1 MPYNLRVILGPEVQ
15 SIFDNF
21 SACFNIRIQFF
32 DYTGQ
37 ILSVGQNRPEEVY
50 CRLVQRQLY
59 GKQACT
65 DQVHTACA
73 KAINTRSLVC
83 YKCHAG
89 LAEAII
95 PIFHNDQLLG
105 KVFIGQ
111 FRSIEKIPAKVLADA
126 EERGLG
132 SSLQVAFD
140 ELPYVPQERMDHI
153 LGILST
159 LVGYIITQRMVSF
172 ELDSVVQQLVN
183 LLDENIASSLT
194 LQDAAEAVGKSPSSV
209 SHLFRKQFGQSFK
222 QAFLSFKLAHADV
235 LLKTQSEMTIKQIAE
250 AVGYDDPLYFS
261 RLYKKYRGITPS
273 AIRTEEAP
281 IL

>member
-1 MPYNLRVILGPEVQ
+1 MPYNLRVMLGPEVQ

-37 ILSVGQNRPEEVY
+37 ILSVGQNRPDEVF
-50 CRLVQRQLY
+50 CRLVQKQLY

-65 DQVHTACA
+65 DQVHCACA
-73 KAINTRSLVC
+73 KAINTRSMVC
-83 YKCHAG
+83 YTCHAG

-95 PIFHNDQLLG
+95 PIFHQEQLLG

-111 FRSIEKIPAKVLADA
+111 FRCIEKIPQKVLDDA
-126 EERGLG
+126 G
-132 SSLQVAFD
+132 SPELRNSLQDAFD
-140 ELPYVPQERMDHI
+140 ELPYVPQDRIDNI

-159 LVGYIITQRMVSF
+159 LVGYIVTQRMVSF
-172 ELDSVVQQLVN
+172 ELDSVVQQLVD
-183 LLDENIASSLT
+183 LLDANIGRSLT
-194 LQDAAEAVGKSPSSV
+194 IEEAAQAVGKSPSSV

-235 LLKTQSEMTIKQIAE
+235 LLKTQPEMTVKQVAE

-261 RLYKKYRGITPS
+261 RLYKKYRGVTPS
-273 AIRTEEAP
+273 AIKAEEAA